1 MVAQCEAGYNEG
13 HKGPR
18 QARLAVSKHMLALL
32 VVCFVI
38 RFLGIMAYLI
48 FGLAPC
54 VACMVRPRR
63 MCSPVPVR
71 RP

>member
-1 MVAQCEAGYNEG
+1 
-13 HKGPR
+13 
-18 QARLAVSKHMLALL
+18 VSKHMLALL

-54 VACMVRPRR
+54 VACTVRPRR